1 QRLLWLA
8 VVSTFWFCVAH
19 AVLSG
24 KEQKRQ
30 AGFERYGPPPRPAP
44 QYGPPP
50 PQHVPHREYGVP
62 QQIPFREYGPPA
74 LKYGPPK
81 LNFLGGGSSSSASSS
96 GSLHEQIKTHFGVPV
111 PFYGPPH
118 ISKKPG
124 PHYGPPP
131 PNQIYGP
138 PQPQYGPPPPQP
150 SAQYGPPP
158 SAQFGPPK
166 QRYGPPPPSKLQFGV
181 PQPLPA
187 PHPAPLFKP
196 AHQPATSY
204 GPPASGPL
212 NLPPKP
218 VYEPPPNYGPP
229 PLPISL
235 PGPQSANFHNGHG
248 HGHGHGQSGGPL
260 QQVRIEIDASGHTHS
275 VSGSQVPFHTAC
287 DGWKPIPAPVGANIE
302 QHHIESQGYS
312 GTSINQG
319 HSQVNTQG
327 QHIVTQY
334 NLGGGGGGGGA
345 SGGGSSIVDGLTD
358 EQLVAVALQGDVNNV
373 ITGPTGGDSHLN
385 SIDSDALQVR
395 TITVENSHGNGPTE
409 LFTSA
414 GHNYQPSGNGPI
426 PGPQYGPPP
435 PPPPQFAAQTSSHA
449 QSSSQSHS
457 HSQSNVNIQYGAPA
471 ENLLPLPQYSV
482 GPPNKPVAY
491 RPPVPVGLLESIG
504 ATVQHLDQ
512 FGVKPPQQS
521 PNYIPPATNEIA
533 LSGPSGPSGP
543 PSGPQAVYGA
553 PVNQLPPPPQQ
564 IISQQQLPQAQ
575 PGQVFGPPKLVT
587 VQSYNPA
594 GRPPSPPNGHF
605 APGLLPPPAIQ
616 QQYLPPPPNFLQQ
629 QQQQQQHLHQQQH
642 QQQHAEN
649 SYSASQYTQQYIHSQ
664 GLPLAQQSQRFDLDP
679 RQNSLHLQPPVTV
692 HNCGHGPNLV
702 SNTGYHVQEQQ
713 QQQQYQQQQF
723 GSLSTASNVGYNA
736 IAQSIPLVEQH
747 TEFLSGPPSDS
758 YGPPPSGNDIDFDHS
773 GYASQ
778 KSAVAALP
786 DGTDP
791 NQLPGL
797 NGLDVISAQK
807 SQSIQLDAGADK
819 PVQNFEIQF
828 GNSLNNAAG
837 NNNGN
842 GNGNGNGNLVRAAP
856 DEHGVNHEEILSQGL
871 LQSILTAIEQ
881 PQSSSTGAQH
891 NHRAQSRSD
900 EPLEDGDEEKDSKHD
915 ELHDDNDDEELHA
928 KVKEIEPIVA
938 ADVKE
943 DEVKN

>member
-1 QRLLWLA
+1 MRLLWLTIVTA
-8 VVSTFWFCVAH
+8 CCFCAAH

-24 KEQKRQ
+24 KEAKRQ
-30 AGFERYGPPPRPAP
+30 AGFDRYGPPPRPAP

-50 PQHVPHREYGVP
+50 PQQQQHIPHREYGVP

-81 LNFLGGGSSSSASSS
+81 LNFLGGGSSSSSSSSS
-96 GSLHEQIKTHFGVPV
+96 GSLHEQVKTHFGVPV

-118 ISKKPG
+118 IQKKPG
-124 PHYGPPP
+124 PQYGPPP
-131 PNQIYGP
+131 PPSPVYGP
-138 PQPQYGPPPPQP
+138 PQAQYGPPPPQP
-150 SAQYGPPP
+150 SPQYGPPP
-158 SAQFGPPK
+158 SPQYGPPK
-166 QRYGPPPPSKLQFGV
+166 QRYGPPPPPPSKIQFGG

-235 PGPQSANFHNGHG
+235 PGPQSPNFHSVP
-248 HGHGHGQSGGPL
+248 QPSGGPL
-260 QQVRIEIDASGHTHS
+260 QQVRIQIDASGHTHS

-312 GTSINQG
+312 GANINQG

-327 QHIVTQY
+327 QQIVTQY
-334 NLGGGGGGGGA
+334 NLGGAGATGG
-345 SGGGSSIVDGLTD
+345 SSSIVDGLTD

-373 ITGPTGGDSHLN
+373 ITGPSGGDAHLN
-385 SIDSDALQVR
+385 SIDSDALQ
-395 TITVENSHGNGPTE
+395 ITVENSKPTE
-409 LFTSA
+409 IFAA
-414 GHNYQPSGNGPI
+414 GGPNYQPTGNGPI

-435 PPPPQFAAQTSSHA
+435 PAPPPQFAAQTSSHA
-449 QSSSQSHS
+449 QSSSQSHAHSHS
-457 HSQSNVNIQYGAPA
+457 HSQSNVNIQYGPPSD
-471 ENLLPLPQYSV
+471 NLLPLPQYNV

-491 RPPVPVGLLESIG
+491 RPPVPAGLLESIG

-533 LSGPSGPSGP
+533 LSGPSGPP
-543 PSGPQAVYGA
+543 PAPQALYGA
-553 PVNQLPPPPQQ
+553 PINQLPPPPQQ

-575 PGQVFGPPKLVT
+575 PGQVFGPPKLIA
-587 VQSYNPA
+587 VQPYNPA
-594 GRPPSPPNGHF
+594 ARPPPPPNGHF
-605 APGLLPPPAIQ
+605 AQGLLQPPAIQ
-616 QQYLPPPPNFLQQ
+616 QQYLPPPPIFVQ
-629 QQQQQQHLHQQQH
+629 QQQH
-642 QQQHAEN
+642 QQQQHQQQQQHHAEN
-649 SYSASQYTQQYIHSQ
+649 SYSASQYTQQYINSQ

-679 RQNSLHLQPPVTV
+679 RQNTLHLQPPVTV

-702 SNTGYHVQEQQ
+702 SSTGYAVQQ
-713 QQQQYQQQQF
+713 QQQQQQHQQQQQF
-723 GSLSTASNVGYNA
+723 GSISTASNVGYNA

-747 TEFLSGPPSDS
+747 TEFLSGGPSDS

-807 SQSIQLDAGADK
+807 SQSIQLNAGAEK
-819 PVQNFEIQF
+819 SAQNFEIQF
-828 GNSLNNAAG
+828 GTSLNNAAG
-837 NNNGN
+837 SGN
-842 GNGNGNGNLVRAAP
+842 GNANIANPTNL

-881 PQSSSTGAQH
+881 PQSSSAGPQ

-900 EPLEDGDEEKDSKHD
+900 EPLDDADEDKDLHHHDSKHD
-915 ELHDDNDDEELHA
+915 ELHDENDEELHA

-938 ADVKE
+938 ADVQE
-943 DEVKN
+943 EAKN